1 MPRRSRRRATRRSSV
16 QKCENRGV
24 LIPAGLFMGLGVGV
38 ITGQVAGF
46 LLIGLGLGFLFS
58 YFMCRKK

>member
-1 MPRRSRRRATRRSSV
+1 MV
-16 QKCENRGV
+16 V
-24 LIPAGLFMGLGVGV
+24 PAGLLMGFGVGI